1 MTNNKQQTAVD
12 FVPYELA
19 LELKQLGYPQNGYF
33 AWYGHDGLHYDS
45 EYIEEDF
52 TYACCAAPTYS
63 QAFRW
68 FREKHGLYADIYRI
82 GKKFNAG
89 IEDMNIG
96 SSKETVVEGVDY
108 EEGELACLKKLI
120 EIVKK

>member
-1 MTNNKQQTAVD
+1 MINKD
-12 FVPYELA
+12 FTQYTEA

-68 FREKHGLYADIYRI
+68 FREKHNIYAVPMPFSDKNAFYIQVS
-82 GKKFNAG
+82 GKGALKF
-89 IEDMNIG
+89 DYD
-96 SSKETVVEGVDY
+96 TY
-108 EEGELACLKKLI
+108 EEAELACLRNLI
-120 EIVKK
+120 EIVKEKQK